1 MKTRS
6 FLIKLHGVD
15 YMIDVIEDIE
25 NNNTE
30 VFVDREDIDEGEE
43 LPDGE
48 LATVIRYLIAEGFVK
63 GPDPIY

>member
-1 MKTRS
+1 LKTRS

>member
-1 MKTRS
+1 LKARS

-15 YMIDVIEDIE
+15 YMIDVIEDKE

-30 VFVDREDIDEGEE
+30 VFVDREDIDEGED
-43 LPDGE
+43 LPDNE
-48 LATVIRYLIAEGFVK
+48 LAAVVKYLIAEGFVT

>member
-1 MKTRS
+1 MKARS

-15 YMIDVIEDIE
+15 YMIDVIEDKE

-30 VFVDREDIDEGEE
+30 VFVDREDIDEGED
-43 LPDGE
+43 LPDNE
-48 LATVIRYLIAEGFVK
+48 LATVIKYLIAEGFVK

>member
-6 FLIKLHGVD
+6 FLIKLQGVD
-15 YMIDVIEDIE
+15 YMIDVIEDVE

-30 VFVDREDIDEGEE
+30 VFVDREDVEEGED

-48 LATVIRYLIAEGFVK
+48 LATVVKYLIAEGFVK

>member
-1 MKTRS
+1 LKARS

-15 YMIDVIEDIE
+15 YMIDVIEDKE

-30 VFVDREDIDEGEE
+30 VFVDREDIDEDED
-43 LPDGE
+43 LPDNE
-48 LATVIRYLIAEGFVK
+48 LAAVVKYLIAEGFVK

>member
-1 MKTRS
+1 
-6 FLIKLHGVD
+6 
-15 YMIDVIEDIE
+15 MIDVIEDVE

-30 VFVDREDIDEGEE
+30 VFVDREDVEEGED

-48 LATVIRYLIAEGFVK
+48 LATVVKYLIAEGFVK